1 MSSLGE
7 EGVRLGF
14 RTPAWACRSCWLGPG
29 KGSRPSAF
37 SPRRKQVQQ
46 IASGAERPGG
56 SHLSPGEAAA
66 SQAGV
71 VCEMGGPVCAL
82 GQADSTR
89 SGVPGSC
96 PYSQEAYLQG
106 KRGSRVQVD
115 SRLPHAVQ
123 EIMSNWVFL
132 LWIFSDVIACDHG
145 YQD

>member
-1 MSSLGE
+1 MLAWPGAGE
-7 EGVRLGF
+7 QAKCFLSKKEAS
-14 RTPAWACRSCWLGPG
+14 PANCFWCRE
-29 KGSRPSAF
+29 
-37 SPRRKQVQQ
+37 
-46 IASGAERPGG
+46 ASG

-71 VCEMGGPVCAL
+71 VCEMGGAMCAL

-96 PYSQEAYLQG
+96 PYSQEAYLPG